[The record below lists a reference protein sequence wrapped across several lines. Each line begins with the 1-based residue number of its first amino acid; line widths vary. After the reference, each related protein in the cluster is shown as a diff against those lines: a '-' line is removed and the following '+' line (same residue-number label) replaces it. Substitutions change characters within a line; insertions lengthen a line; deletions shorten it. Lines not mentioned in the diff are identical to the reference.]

1 MSSTASAGAVAA
13 NQPQES
19 SVEASNS
26 ALVVYDHSATTLTA
40 SDALADVMKASEKIR
55 DNTNEIIDL
64 VQSALHNVGLYTEE
78 ETEGMLGLI
87 REQFNE
93 LFTLSEEVR
102 KHTDTTHGEVRKR
115 HSTEIQR
122 VKQHHIGREQHLAQ
136 TVNIQQNTIQ
146 TLQQNL
152 SHLSLHTG
160 LMRGENHGLSNE
172 NLVLRQKLEQF
183 EPSKIILQNL
193 SNEMTS
199 NLNNY
204 RNEIQVMTEQ
214 HHNKVGRLAKEL
226 QKEKTARERMKC
238 DYEQRLEAAVQDLK
252 DIKKRNEEV
261 QAQAE
266 AAVNAATQRVDKRCA
281 ILEEAEKTRTECRTL
296 RDKYRKTREVYVAQA
311 RAAKQ
316 REDKMRNREKEAIKK
331 YESANAKFENLQA
344 LVNTGSTKAQE
355 AEMKAVKKHQQTLEE
370 LKEKNKAYDDLVA
383 EFNQVKELSEYFA
396 LQAKEASDRE
406 LETLAAMKR
415 MTSEVKAE

>member
-1 MSSTASAGAVAA
+1 MS
-13 NQPQES
+13 
-19 SVEASNS
+19 
-26 ALVVYDHSATTLTA
+26 
-40 SDALADVMKASEKIR
+40 IR
-55 DNTNEIIDL
+55 P
-64 VQSALHNVGLYTEE
+64 SR
-78 ETEGMLGLI
+78 LGLRLVTKLI
-87 REQFNE
+87 SPRI
-93 LFTLSEEVR
+93 LV
-102 KHTDTTHGEVRKR
+102 
-115 HSTEIQR
+115 
-122 VKQHHIGREQHLAQ
+122 GREQHLAQ

-160 LMRGENHGLSNE
+160 LMRGENHGLTNE

-214 HHNKVGRLAKEL
+214 HHNEVGRLSKEL
-226 QKEKTARERMKC
+226 QKEKAARERMKC

-252 DIKKRNEEV
+252 DIKKRNEKV

-281 ILEEAEKTRTECRTL
+281 VRLPVRIEGSGRILLTRRACQILEETEKTRTECRTL

-316 REDKMRNREKEAIKK
+316 REDEMRNREKEAIKK
-331 YESANAKFENLQA
+331 YESADAKFENLQA

-370 LKEKNKAYDDLVA
+370 LKVGTYTYPAGLR
-383 EFNQVKELSEYFA
+383 F
-396 LQAKEASDRE
+396 
-406 LETLAAMKR
+406 TL
-415 MTSEVKAE
+415 T

>member
-1 MSSTASAGAVAA
+1 M
-13 NQPQES
+13 
-19 SVEASNS
+19 
-26 ALVVYDHSATTLTA
+26 
-40 SDALADVMKASEKIR
+40 
-55 DNTNEIIDL
+55 
-64 VQSALHNVGLYTEE
+64 
-78 ETEGMLGLI
+78 
-87 REQFNE
+87 
-93 LFTLSEEVR
+93 
-102 KHTDTTHGEVRKR
+102 
-115 HSTEIQR
+115 
-122 VKQHHIGREQHLAQ
+122 
-136 TVNIQQNTIQ
+136 NIQQNTIQ

-281 ILEEAEKTRTECRTL
+281 VRLPVRIEGSGKILLTRRACQILEEAEKTRTECRTL

-370 LKEKNKAYDDLVA
+370 LKVGTYTYPAGLR
-383 EFNQVKELSEYFA
+383 F
-396 LQAKEASDRE
+396 
-406 LETLAAMKR
+406 TL
-415 MTSEVKAE
+415 T